1 MRPAERRIAI
11 ATEGDRGIENRSD
24 QTRRLAMLVKDV
36 MSTRVETIAPTSN
49 VRDCARKMD
58 QVGVGLLPVADK
70 GKLVGVV
77 TDRDICCSVVARDR
91 DPETVTVR
99 EIMTTDVASC
109 LEEQDC
115 TEAAR
120 LMEDKHVRRLPVVN
134 RQQAMTGL
142 LSIDD
147 LARCSHDLA
156 GQVLEAAA
164 PWPH

>member
-1 MRPAERRIAI
+1 
-11 ATEGDRGIENRSD
+11 
-24 QTRRLAMLVKDV
+24 
-36 MSTRVETIAPTSN
+36 MSTRVEIIAPAGN

-58 QVGVGLLPVADK
+58 QIGVGLLPVADR

-99 EIMTTDVASC
+99 EIMTAEVASC
-109 LEEQDC
+109 FEEQDC
-115 TEAAR
+115 TEAAC
-120 LMEDKHVRRLPVVN
+120 LMEDKRVRRLPVVN

>member
-1 MRPAERRIAI
+1 
-11 ATEGDRGIENRSD
+11 
-24 QTRRLAMLVKDV
+24 MLVKDV
-36 MSTRVETIAPTSN
+36 MSTKVETIAPTSN

-91 DPETVTVR
+91 DPGTVTVR
-99 EIMTTDVASC
+99 EIMTADVASC

-120 LMEDKHVRRLPVVN
+120 LMEGKRVRRLPVVN

-142 LSIDD
+142 ISIDD

>member
-1 MRPAERRIAI
+1 
-11 ATEGDRGIENRSD
+11 
-24 QTRRLAMLVKDV
+24 

-142 LSIDD
+142 ISIDD

>member
-1 MRPAERRIAI
+1 
-11 ATEGDRGIENRSD
+11 
-24 QTRRLAMLVKDV
+24 

>member
-1 MRPAERRIAI
+1 MRPSERRIAI

-120 LMEDKHVRRLPVVN
+120 LMEDKRVRRLPVVN

-142 LSIDD
+142 ISIDD

>member
-1 MRPAERRIAI
+1 
-11 ATEGDRGIENRSD
+11 
-24 QTRRLAMLVKDV
+24 MLVKDA

-58 QVGVGLLPVADK
+58 QVGVGLLPVSEN

-91 DPETVTVR
+91 DPATVTVR
-99 EIMTTDVASC
+99 EIMTSDVASC
-109 LEEQDC
+109 FEEQDC

-120 LMEDKHVRRLPVVN
+120 LMEDKRVRRLPVIN

-142 LSIDD
+142 LSVDD

-164 PWPH
+164 PFPH

>member
-1 MRPAERRIAI
+1 
-11 ATEGDRGIENRSD
+11 
-24 QTRRLAMLVKDV
+24 MLVKDV

-58 QVGVGLLPVADK
+58 QVGVGLLPVSEN
-70 GKLVGVV
+70 GKLVGVGS
-77 TDRDICCSVVARDR
+77 DRDICCSVVARDR
-91 DPETVTVR
+91 DPATVTVR
-99 EIMTTDVASC
+99 EIMTSDVISC
-109 LEEQDC
+109 SEEQDC

-120 LMEDKHVRRLPVVN
+120 LMEDKRVRRLPVVN

-142 LSIDD
+142 LSVDN

-164 PWPH
+164 PFPH

>member
-1 MRPAERRIAI
+1 
-11 ATEGDRGIENRSD
+11 
-24 QTRRLAMLVKDV
+24 
-36 MSTRVETIAPTSN
+36 
-49 VRDCARKMD
+49 MD
-58 QVGVGLLPVADK
+58 QIGVGLLPVADR

-91 DPETVTVR
+91 DPATVTVR

-109 LEEQDC
+109 FEEQDC

-120 LMEDKHVRRLPVVN
+120 LMEDKRVRRLPVVN

-142 LSIDD
+142 LSVDD
-147 LARCSHDLA
+147 LARCSHELA
-156 GQVLEAAA
+156 GKVLESAA

>member
-11 ATEGDRGIENRSD
+11 ATEGNRGIENRSD

-142 LSIDD
+142 ISIDD

>member
-1 MRPAERRIAI
+1 
-11 ATEGDRGIENRSD
+11 
-24 QTRRLAMLVKDV
+24 MLVKDV

-58 QVGVGLLPVADK
+58 QVGVGLLPVSEN

-91 DPETVTVR
+91 DPATVTVR
-99 EIMTTDVASC
+99 EIMTSDVASC
-109 LEEQDC
+109 FEEQDC

-120 LMEDKHVRRLPVVN
+120 LMEDKRVRRLPVVN
-134 RQQAMTGL
+134 RQQAMIGL
-142 LSIDD
+142 LSLDD

-156 GQVLEAAA
+156 GKVLEAAA

>member
-1 MRPAERRIAI
+1 
-11 ATEGDRGIENRSD
+11 
-24 QTRRLAMLVKDV
+24 
-36 MSTRVETIAPTSN
+36 
-49 VRDCARKMD
+49 MD